1 MSEAKVE
8 VVFWFFGLLLTAV
21 TALFPEGL
29 IRLLGRGRVNPS
41 PGVFLFFRIL
51 AGFCF
56 FGMFYRLFAVYQR
69 L

>member
-1 MSEAKVE
+1 MSKAKVE
-8 VVFWFFGLLLTAV
+8 VVFWLFGLLLSAV
-21 TALFPEGL
+21 TALFPEGF

-41 PGVFLFFRIL
+41 PGVFLFLRTV

-56 FGMFYRLFAVYQR
+56 FGMIYRLFAVYRR